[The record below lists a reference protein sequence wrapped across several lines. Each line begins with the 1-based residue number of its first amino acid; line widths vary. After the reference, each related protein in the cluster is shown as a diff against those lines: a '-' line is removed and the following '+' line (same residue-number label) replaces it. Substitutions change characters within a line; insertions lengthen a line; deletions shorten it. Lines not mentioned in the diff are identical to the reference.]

1 MHNCTPNSD
10 EKAENLSGK
19 QPQKLRKKTMKTA
32 KGIKGLLLH
41 LQLSK
46 LLMLILLT
54 LSKINAHP
62 DPSHLAVHS
71 VIPNLH

>member
-1 MHNCTPNSD
+1 MHNCTPNFQLSHHC
-10 EKAENLSGK
+10 LSGK

-71 VIPNLH
+71 IIPNLH